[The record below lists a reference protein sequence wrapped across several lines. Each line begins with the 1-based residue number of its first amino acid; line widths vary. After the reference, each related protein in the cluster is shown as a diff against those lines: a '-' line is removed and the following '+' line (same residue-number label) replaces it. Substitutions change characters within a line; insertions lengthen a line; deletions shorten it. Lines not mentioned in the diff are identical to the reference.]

1 MKPRLRGVRPTSPP
15 TAMGQGKEG
24 GRTPGCPVAPTVH
37 RGRGAGIGAMSQS
50 LERTGAQ
57 PQTGTGTGTG
67 FTLVCGTSSEGLGHF
82 LYTHGEHMGVLGP
95 RFPHR
100 SFKE

>member
-1 MKPRLRGVRPTSPP
+1 MR
-15 TAMGQGKEG
+15 
-24 GRTPGCPVAPTVH
+24 
-37 RGRGAGIGAMSQS
+37 RGRGAGIGATSRS
-50 LERTGAQ
+50 LERMEARA
-57 PQTGTGTGTG
+57 QTGTGTGTC
-67 FTLVCGTSSEGLGHF
+67 FALVCGTSSEALGHF